1 MMRNRLTREDYIR
14 MLQKKAD
21 DLGRFPKKADFDE
34 QTVSMIKSLFGPWPR
49 ALETAGIK
57 QPNYE
62 RLRKRREK
70 RRRARQNQMKYRKE
84 HPKNISGRFHE
95 KENEEE

>member
-1 MMRNRLTREDYIR
+1 MKDKLSREDYIR
-14 MLQKKAD
+14 ILRKKAD
-21 DLGRFPKKADFDE
+21 ELGRFPKKSDFDE

-70 RRRARQNQMKYRKE
+70 RLRARRNQIKYRKE
-84 HPKNISGRFHE
+84 HPKNISDKTKGTRE
-95 KENEEE
+95 